1 MLHFKAPRRPEPKG
15 GTQNTGLCSLA
26 FVAAFLSFTCFAF
39 AAEPKTVLELKQA
52 TDTFFRNKN
61 WTPFAAS
68 IELLFYKANGAQ
80 SRCSGTL
87 LFDPLRKKLLMDCMD
102 ESGLPVFVFKND
114 DLEFMLYMPGMNQAW
129 FGNMYQLEYSPDFD
143 SHLKPLDL
151 YRAASPEPFAAEQ
164 AISANGVDEGMEIEI
179 AKPYQTIQ
187 YMARRIILNKHGQV
201 EHETFFTPDGTA
213 TTIIVREKFKKMKNK
228 FDRINTKFYYA
239 PQTIITHP
247 ETEDRTV
254 VNISH
259 VTLHASFPDEAWEIE
274 IPESVPIDE
283 IAPPPQV

>member
-1 MLHFKAPRRPEPKG
+1 MPRFSFDERPKAQTYRVSAASFLTFFFLFSFCLH
-15 GTQNTGLCSLA
+15 
-26 FVAAFLSFTCFAF
+26 

-114 DLEFMLYMPGMNQAW
+114 DLEFMLYMPGLNRAW
-129 FGNMYQLEYSPDFD
+129 FGNMYQLEYSLDFD

-151 YRAASPEPFAAEQ
+151 YRAASPEPFSEDQ
-164 AISANGVDEGMEIEI
+164 AVSANGVGEGMEIEI
-179 AKPYQTIQ
+179 AKPYQSIR

-201 EHETFFTPDGTA
+201 EHETFLTPDGTA
-213 TTIIVREKFKKMKNK
+213 TTVIVREKFKKMKNK

-239 PQTIITHP
+239 PQTIVTHP

-254 VNISH
+254 MNISN
-259 VTLHASFPDEAWEIE
+259 VTLHHSFPDEAWEME

-283 IAPPPQV
+283 IAPPQQV